1 MWFDDVIFNGKFEL
15 VELVE
20 YQKVNSEVDLEWSKL
35 TF

>member
-1 MWFDDVIFNGKFEL
+1 MWFDDVILNGKFEL

-20 YQKVNSEVDLEWSKL
+20 RQQVNSEVDLEWSKL